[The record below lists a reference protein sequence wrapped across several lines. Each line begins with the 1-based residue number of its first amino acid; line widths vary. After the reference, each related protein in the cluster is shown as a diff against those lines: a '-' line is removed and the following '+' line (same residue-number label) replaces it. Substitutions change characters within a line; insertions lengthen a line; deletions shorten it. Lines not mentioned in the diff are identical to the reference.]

1 MKTNMAAASY
11 HPRILSL
18 KYGQA
23 GNANLL
29 TAKPQFVVCSK
40 MTKLESHLLR
50 INSRW
55 IEKFEQVHNYAV
67 ALHYTYDLKSRR
79 KSRPK
84 IPRKQAFTRAI
95 SRSAPKNLLSV

>member
-40 MTKLESHLLR
+40 MTKLERHLLR

-67 ALHYTYDLKSRR
+67 ALHYTWFKITLKITT
-79 KSRPK
+79 KN
-84 IPRKQAFTRAI
+84 
-95 SRSAPKNLLSV
+95 RSKTGLHACDFQ